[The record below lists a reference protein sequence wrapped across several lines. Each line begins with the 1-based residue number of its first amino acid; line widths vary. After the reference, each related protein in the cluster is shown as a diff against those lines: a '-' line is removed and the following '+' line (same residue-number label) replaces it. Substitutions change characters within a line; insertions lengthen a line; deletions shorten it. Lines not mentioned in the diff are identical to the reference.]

1 MSPQSF
7 SLRIAL
13 RLVHFIRGL
22 GSGPASNGVVA
33 GSFSYRQQLPMAL
46 SSGWKAATRMAAAQP
61 FEAPCSVSNNNL
73 TDRLGGIRK
82 EERGMKSMS
91 EDVQDA
97 SVD

>member
-1 MSPQSF
+1 
-7 SLRIAL
+7 
-13 RLVHFIRGL
+13 
-22 GSGPASNGVVA
+22 
-33 GSFSYRQQLPMAL
+33 MAL